1 MLNTDWAGCVSLA
14 AWKEIKPRLH
24 RAIQLIVLTEEAKN
38 AENWTLLFRNNKEST
53 NSTMILTSANYD
65 A

>member
-1 MLNTDWAGCVSLA
+1 MLNTDWAGCVSVA

-24 RAIQLIVLTEEAKN
+24 RAKQLTVLTEEARN
-38 AENWTLLFRNNKEST
+38 VENWTLLFKNNKEST
-53 NSTMILTSANYD
+53 SSKMILTSANYN